1 VTAAMEAGALKGKHV
16 LDLNTDRVDYL
27 SDRENIKISAG
38 AQLLSPGGA
47 PDTQA
52 QQKDAQK

>member
-1 VTAAMEAGALKGKHV
+1 MEAGALKGKHV